1 MKHKA
6 PPSVLLRAVTLFLAN
21 LVSPSLYAQGIAGF
35 QAHCAQC
42 HAEPNPDSRA
52 PSREELAQRTPEAVL
67 EAITTGAMAPMAL
80 DLTTAQKRTLA
91 EYVVGRPLGST
102 SAGDASSMPNRCV
115 ATPMADPT
123 KG

>member
-1 MKHKA
+1 MKHKGR
-6 PPSVLLRAVTLFLAN
+6 PSFLLSTIILLLSP
-21 LVSPSLYAQGIAGF
+21 LVSPSVYAQGIATF

-67 EAITTGAMAPMAL
+67 EAITTGPMAPMAV

-91 EYVVGRPLGST
+91 EYVVGRPLGS
-102 SAGDASSMPNRCV
+102 SAS
-115 ATPMADPT
+115 
-123 KG
+123 